1 LLCVSAG
8 VAEAKNGTVES
19 SPVREKRRSSKQAD
33 QLPLP
38 SVLSAQAKVRLQEAA
53 EFPVPARKATSAGS
67 KPSSQPSAGKG
78 TLSLKERLSPKK
90 LALQKKP

>member
-19 SPVREKRRSSKQAD
+19 SPVKEKRRSSKQAD
-33 QLPLP
+33 QLPLS
-38 SVLSAQAKVRLQEAA
+38 SVLSAQAKVRSQEA
-53 EFPVPARKATSAGS
+53 ARKATSAGS
-67 KPSSQPSAGKG
+67 KPSGQPSAGKG